1 MADAVRIS
9 VRTTGNPGA
18 KVWLDRSRLPSDITP
33 GVLNQINNT
42 GRLRHPVFGNKK
54 RWSSQ
59 YGGRDFWDAAVRNHQ
74 ARITREVERV
84 VDDVYTPEGGEPQ
97 HYDASTLKV
106 SEASILQ
113 RTVDMKW
120 QEILR
125 GLEEDDLD
133 AMRGI
138 VWVIRKRG
146 EPSLR
151 FGDVDPGVTELTSRM
166 SDKEIARY
174 IEASFATGATNGK
187 LTREMVADILR
198 ERIADVAIDPEY
210 ANRLIDRLAAQEA
223 PKEEAAQAVAE
234 AAEGTGSSPSPTSS
248 TPETSTSDSSPPS
261 CTSPQPESTA

>member
-1 MADAVRIS
+1 MIV
-9 VRTTGNPGA
+9 
-18 KVWLDRSRLPSDITP
+18 
-33 GVLNQINNT
+33 
-42 GRLRHPVFGNKK
+42 
-54 RWSSQ
+54 
-59 YGGRDFWDAAVRNHQ
+59 
-74 ARITREVERV
+74 
-84 VDDVYTPEGGEPQ
+84 VYTPEGGEPQ

-120 QEILR
+120 QEICR

-138 VWVIRKRG
+138 VWVLRKRS

-174 IEASFATGATNGK
+174 IEASFATGATNEE

-198 ERIADVAIDPEY
+198 ERIADVAVDPEY
-210 ANRLIDRLAAQEA
+210 ANRLIDRLSAEEG
-223 PKEEAAQAVAE
+223 PKEEPAPAV
-234 AAEGTGSSPSPTSS
+234 AEGTGSSPSPTSS